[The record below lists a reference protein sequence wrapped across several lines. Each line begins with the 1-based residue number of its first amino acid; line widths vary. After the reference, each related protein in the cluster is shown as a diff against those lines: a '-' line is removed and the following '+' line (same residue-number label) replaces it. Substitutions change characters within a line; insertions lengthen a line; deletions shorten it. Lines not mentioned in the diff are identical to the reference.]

1 MFGTWPKL
9 TLARI
14 WGVPVRVDAT
24 FALVPFIF
32 LRGLSTETMA
42 AHWPL
47 LTAVIGGVFLSVLLH
62 ELGHALTAKAQR
74 VGVDEVV
81 VGGFYGYAS
90 IRQRGATRGALV
102 RILAAGPL
110 ANLIIFLLLWLALS
124 MPSLAELM
132 PRGAALSRG
141 GADNWPE
148 AAARMLALVNLA
160 MFVFNLLPAFPLDGG
175 RILGH
180 LLDEVMSMVTSARIV
195 SGLGIALGLA
205 LVLLG
210 FGFGMGI
217 ILTIVGILVVMTNLS
232 RLNRI
237 RLARGAGRG

>member
-1 MFGTWPKL
+1 MFGNWPKL
-9 TLARI
+9 TIARI
-14 WGVPVRVDAT
+14 WGIPVRVDAT

-32 LRGLSTETMA
+32 LRGLSTEAMA

-47 LTAVIGGVFLSVLLH
+47 LTAVIVGVFLSVLLH

-90 IRQRGATRGALV
+90 IRQRGAARGSLI

-110 ANLIIFLLLWLALS
+110 ANLAIFAVLWLALS
-124 MPSLAELM
+124 MPSLAELA
-132 PRGAALSRG
+132 PRGLALSRG
-141 GADNWPE
+141 AADSWPE

-180 LLDEVMSMVTSARIV
+180 LLDAVMSMVASARIV
-195 SGLGIALGLA
+195 SGLGIALGVA

-210 FGFGMGI
+210 FGFGLGI
-217 ILTIVGILVVMTNLS
+217 VLTIVGMLVVMTNLS

-237 RLARGAGRG
+237 RQARSAGRG